1 MGLLELQK
9 KRRQII
15 MKKIF
20 ALTLTLL
27 LLVSYSCS
35 KNSTSPA
42 NVDNPVEDNYVFDR
56 WASSE
61 NFEITINSTDGE
73 SIKLTRNY
81 QDYKPTW
88 SIDGTKLTFFRMLE
102 YEQGFGISKTKIGVI
117 NTNGSGLRLLTVG
130 DYPDFNPTWT
140 RDGTNMI
147 LFTRYDREPYLRMK
161 IYMISPDGSPGDEIL
176 LSDPSFQYSE
186 WASSGLKD
194 GRIFID
200 RWGSGFKS
208 FLLTPSPGEKGRYEE
223 VKRPTSLY
231 WHKLSVSPNE
241 TKVAYMRYGP
251 NDRAFEDAVICY
263 ADFDV
268 NSRVISTEVMVTKA
282 NPNCIFEYPRWSKD
296 EEYLIY
302 DCNIT
307 GKFQIYAYRLSDG
320 NVQIISLNSNID
332 SMYGNFDSL
341 PK

>member
-1 MGLLELQK
+1 MQ
-9 KRRQII
+9 
-15 MKKIF
+15 KIF
-20 ALTLTLL
+20 ALTFTLL
-27 LLVSYSCS
+27 LLVSYRCS
-35 KNSTSPA
+35 KNMSSPTA
-42 NVDNPVEDNYVFDR
+42 GDNLGEDNYVFDR

-73 SIKLTRNY
+73 SIKLTRNN

-88 SIDGTKLTFFRMLE
+88 SMDGTRLTFFRMLE

-117 NTNGSGLRLLTVG
+117 NSDGSGFRLLTVG

-147 LFTRYDREPYLRMK
+147 LFTRYDREPILRMK
-161 IYMISPDGSPGDEIL
+161 IYMISPAGSPGDEIL

-186 WASSGLKD
+186 WACSGLKD

-200 RWGSGFKS
+200 RWGNGFKS
-208 FLLTPSPGEKGRYEE
+208 FLLTSSPGERGEYEE
-223 VKRPTSLY
+223 IERPTTLY
-231 WHKLSVSPNE
+231 WHKLSVSPSE
-241 TKVAYMRYGP
+241 TKVTYMRYGP

-268 NSRVISTEVMVTKA
+268 NSRVISNEVVVTRA
-282 NPNCIFEYPRWSKD
+282 NPDCIFEYPRWSKD
-296 EEYLIY
+296 EKYLIY
-302 DCNIT
+302 DCNMT
-307 GKFQIYAYRLSDG
+307 GVFQIYAYRLSDG
-320 NVQIISLNSNID
+320 YIRIISLNSDIN

>member
-1 MGLLELQK
+1 
-9 KRRQII
+9 
-15 MKKIF
+15 MKMIF
-20 ALTLTLL
+20 ALSFALL
-27 LLVSYSCS
+27 LLVSYRCS
-35 KNSTSPA
+35 KNGTSPT
-42 NVDNPVEDNYVFDR
+42 DGEYSVEDNTIFDR

-73 SIKLTRNY
+73 SIKLTRY
-81 QDYKPTW
+81 HQDYKPSW
-88 SIDGTKLTFFRMLE
+88 STDGSMLTFFRRLE
-102 YEQGFGISKTKIGVI
+102 YEQGFGISRTNIGVI
-117 NTNGSGLRLLTVG
+117 NTDGSGLSLLTSG
-130 DYPDFNPTWT
+130 EYPDFNPTWT

-147 LFTRYDREPYLRMK
+147 IFTRYDREPSLKMK
-161 IYMISPDGSPGDEIL
+161 IYMISPDGAPGDEIL
-176 LSDPSFQYSE
+176 LSDPSFRYDE
-186 WASSGLKD
+186 WACSGLKD

-200 RWGSGFKS
+200 RIGGGFKS
-208 FLLTPSPGEKGRYEE
+208 FLLTPSPGTKGTYEE

-268 NSRVISTEVMVTKA
+268 NSRVISNEMVVTQA
-282 NPNCIFEYPRWSKD
+282 NPDCIFEYPRWTKD
-296 EEYLIY
+296 EKYLIY

-307 GKFQIYAYRLSDG
+307 GPFQIYAYRLSDG
-320 NVQIISLNSNID
+320 YVEIISLNPDKN